1 MKTRSILHIRIDSFC
16 AVVEQMRRADLRG
29 KPVIIGRVR
38 GNTSGVVVSAS
49 REAGKFGVE
58 DGMSIRQARRTCPD
72 AIVLNEDPGS
82 YAQVFNSLL
91 DILAR
96 YSPLL
101 EPDLLGS
108 AYLDVTASRSL
119 FGDAADIA
127 ERISRQAPEEM
138 GLQVSIGIASSK
150 LVARAASSSRHAGI
164 VKVSPGFEEK
174 FLSTMP
180 VNVLDPVSGKI
191 ARRLG
196 ELGVS
201 TIGQLAAIPERLLV
215 RQFGPLGSLIG
226 RLSLGIDQSQVR
238 AAYPPDVIIGEH
250 TFDNPAQEPME
261 VWEQLRLVA
270 ENVVMNLRKRGGLAG
285 EVMLE
290 MDSGLQTREEASGI
304 ANPGRTNND
313 SNPGRTKNVDGPAH
327 PCAGQ
332 GLSALHHFK
341 KPTDSTA
348 SIALVLE
355 RLLLSKMQPGME
367 ISKVRVTLCDLT
379 PGTSAQLC
387 LMGDGERRQRLE
399 RAVEIIRERFG
410 ERSVFFCS
418 GRIPFV
424 RAGFEILPEQ
434 VKKAESLYDCR

>member
-1 MKTRSILHIRIDSFC
+1 M
-16 AVVEQMRRADLRG
+16 RG
-29 KPVIIGRVR
+29 KPVIIGRAR
-38 GNTSGVVVSAS
+38 GGASGVVVSAS

-72 AIVLNEDPGS
+72 TVVLNEDLGS

-138 GLQVSIGIASSK
+138 GLQVSIGVASSK
-150 LVARAASSSRHAGI
+150 LVAGAASRAQHAGI
-164 VKVSPGFEEK
+164 VKVSSGFEEK
-174 FLSTMP
+174 FLFTMP

-215 RQFGPLGSLIG
+215 RQFGPVGSLIR
-226 RLSLGIDQSQVR
+226 RLSLGIDQSQVK

-250 TFDNPAQEPME
+250 TFTSSAEEPME
-261 VWEQLRLVA
+261 VWEQLRLMA
-270 ENVVMNLRKRGGLAG
+270 ENVVMKLRKRGGLAG

-290 MDSGLQTREEASGI
+290 LIDEDNTIRLNRESAKEAKTRNSGFG
-304 ANPGRTNND
+304 NPD
-313 SNPGRTKNVDGPAH
+313 PAL
-327 PCAGQ
+327 GWRLSTTDYRLST
-332 GLSALHHFK
+332 LSALHHFK

-355 RLLLSKMQPGME
+355 RLLLSKMRPGME
-367 ISKVRVTLCDLT
+367 ISRVRVTLCDLT

-410 ERSVFFCS
+410 ERSVFTCS
-418 GRIPFV
+418 DRIPFV
-424 RAGFEILPEQ
+424 RAGFPCSGRI
-434 VKKAESLYDCR
+434 

>member
-38 GNTSGVVVSAS
+38 GDASGVVVSAS
-49 REAGKFGVE
+49 REAEKCGVE

-72 AIVLNEDPGS
+72 AVVLNEDLGS

-150 LVARAASSSRHAGI
+150 LVAGAASRAQHAGI
-164 VKVSPGFEEK
+164 VKVSPGFEGK
-174 FLSTMP
+174 FLLTMP

-215 RQFGPLGSLIG
+215 RQFGPVGSLIR
-226 RLSLGIDQSQVR
+226 RLSLGIDPSQVK

-250 TFDNPAQEPME
+250 TFDSPAEEPME
-261 VWEQLRLVA
+261 VWEHLRLVA
-270 ENVVMNLRKRGGLAG
+270 ENVVMKLRKRGGLAG

-304 ANPGRTNND
+304 ANPGRTKND
-313 SNPGRTKNVDGPAH
+313 SNPGRA
-327 PCAGQ
+327 
-332 GLSALHHFK
+332 GLSTTDYRLSTLPTLHHFK
-341 KPTDSTA
+341 KPTDSAA

-355 RLLLSKMQPGME
+355 RLLLSKMRPGME
-367 ISKVRVTLCDLT
+367 ISRVRVTLCDLT
-379 PGTSAQLC
+379 SGTSAQLC

-410 ERSVFFCS
+410 ERSVCM
-418 GRIPFV
+418 
-424 RAGFEILPEQ
+424 AGTLI
-434 VKKAESLYDCR
+434 

>member
-1 MKTRSILHIRIDSFC
+1 MKTRSILHIRIDSLC
-16 AVVEQMRRADLRG
+16 AVVEQMRRPDLRG
-29 KPVIIGRVR
+29 KPVIIGRAR
-38 GNTSGVVVSAS
+38 DNTSGVVVSAS
-49 REAGKFGVE
+49 KEAGKFGVE

-72 AIVLNEDPGS
+72 AVVLNEDPGS

-91 DILAR
+91 GILAR

-101 EPDLLGS
+101 EPDSLGS

-127 ERISRQAPEEM
+127 ERISRQASEAL

-150 LVARAASSSRHAGI
+150 LVARAASSTRHAGI
-164 VKVSPGFEEK
+164 VKVSPGFEGK

-215 RQFGPLGSLIG
+215 RQFGPVGSLIN
-226 RLSLGIDQSQVR
+226 RLSLGIDPSQVR

-250 TFDNPAQEPME
+250 TFDSPAEEPIE
-261 VWEQLRLVA
+261 VWEHLRLVA
-270 ENVVMNLRKRGGLAG
+270 ENVVMKLRKRGGLAG

-290 MDSGLQTREEASGI
+290 MIDEGKSGVGK
-304 ANPGRTNND
+304 GRQF
-313 SNPGRTKNVDGPAH
+313 DGPAD
-327 PCAGQ
+327 Q
-332 GLSALHHFK
+332 GLKLSTTDTLHHFK
-341 KPTDSTA
+341 KPTDSAA
-348 SIALVLE
+348 SVARVLE
-355 RLLLSKMQPGME
+355 KLLLSKMRSGME

-387 LMGDGERRQRLE
+387 LIGDGERRQRLE
-399 RAVEIIRERFG
+399 QAVEIIRERFG
-410 ERSVFFCS
+410 ERSVCM
-418 GRIPFV
+418 
-424 RAGFEILPEQ
+424 AGTLI
-434 VKKAESLYDCR
+434 